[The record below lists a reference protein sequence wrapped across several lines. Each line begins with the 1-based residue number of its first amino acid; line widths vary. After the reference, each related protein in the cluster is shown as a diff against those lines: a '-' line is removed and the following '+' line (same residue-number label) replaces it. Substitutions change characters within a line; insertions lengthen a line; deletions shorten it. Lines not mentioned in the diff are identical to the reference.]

1 MKKISCL
8 FILASTQFLLGCANI
23 NASNQEINNPNQ
35 GTAQTGDPT
44 IFEHRD

>member
-8 FILASTQFLLGCANI
+8 LILTSTQFLLGCANI
-23 NASNQEINNPNQ
+23 NSSNQEINNPNQ